1 MRWGGPLTFNRLKPV
16 WLSDSWKFLLR
27 LTFFLNVHWLQE
39 FRQNYKN
46 KTQAVKTGITIVYN
60 RIVSTLLYITNAA
73 VSLKCQMYDK
83 FPYTYCFLKTGFK
96 NRWSTGLIKLLSPCA
111 ICFGGLS
118 NTHTHNIKTYST
130 FDNSRTH
137 THTVWPATFLSPPT
151 FIILISKT
159 FSQIYPTHLFL
170 ITELNWFFFDP
181 VISLELI

>member
-46 KTQAVKTGITIVYN
+46 KTQAVKTGITIAYN

-96 NRWSTGLIKLLSPCA
+96 NRWSTGLIKLLSPGA

-137 THTVWPATFLSPPT
+137 THTLYDQQLSYLLQLLLYLSRRHFLKYTRHIYFLS
-151 FIILISKT
+151 LG
-159 FSQIYPTHLFL
+159 
-170 ITELNWFFFDP
+170 
-181 VISLELI
+181 